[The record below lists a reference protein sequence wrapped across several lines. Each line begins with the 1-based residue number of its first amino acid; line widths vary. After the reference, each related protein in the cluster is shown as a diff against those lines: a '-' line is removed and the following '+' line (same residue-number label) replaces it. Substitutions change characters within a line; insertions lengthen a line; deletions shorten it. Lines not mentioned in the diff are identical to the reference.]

1 MIMMIFVVTIYTLL
15 WVTVLWMILFDSE
28 EVKNMGRDI

>member
-1 MIMMIFVVTIYTLL
+1 MMLFVVTIYTLL

>member
-1 MIMMIFVVTIYTLL
+1 MMLFVVTIYSLL
-15 WVTVLWMILFDSE
+15 WMTVLWMILFDSE